1 MSEKLSP
8 YEAFVR
14 NIEDAKSLIRYANAF
29 SNIRNRRMRQ
39 ELRSRVGNA
48 LKVPVSQR
56 DDMDCLESKG
66 VFVVFKPGGG
76 LTRNQFTDLQP
87 LLRQSVVAACAALE
101 TYVADKAMEF
111 VGNILRSGDL
121 PTRMKSISLTIE
133 NWAEIQKYER
143 HGWGIRRIIEGHIRE
158 LSSTAPNNIG
168 FVLSTI
174 GVKDWSVRVDVARNV
189 GKGTTVKELQEITER
204 RNLIA
209 HAADKKARSKT
220 QALAKLEEVE
230 GQITIIEGVA
240 DAIENVLKQHS

>member
-1 MSEKLSP
+1 MIKKLSP
-8 YEAFVR
+8 HEAFVR

-39 ELRSRVGNA
+39 ELRSKVGNA

-111 VGNILRSGDL
+111 VGNIVRSGEL
-121 PTRMKSISLTIE
+121 PPRMKKLSLTVE
-133 NWAEIQKYER
+133 KWAEIEKYKR
-143 HGWGIRRIIEGHIRE
+143 RGWGIRSIIEDHIRE
-158 LSSTAPNNIG
+158 QSSTAPNNIG
-168 FVLSTI
+168 IVLSII
-174 GVKDWSVRVDVARNV
+174 GVKGWEQKVDKARNV
-189 GKGTTVKELQEITER
+189 DKYTTSKQLQAITER

-209 HAADKKARSKT
+209 HGADKKARGKT
-220 QALAKLEEVE
+220 QTLGKLEEVE
-230 GQITIIEGVA
+230 GQISAIESIA
-240 DAIENVLKQHS
+240 DAIENLLKQRS